1 MNTYWYE
8 VFMSNKE
15 GTQTLFSCG
24 RLKECREFKRK
35 YNKLANAMG
44 ETLHIDKWQ
53 NINYNPEP
61 ILEIE

>member
-1 MNTYWYE
+1 MNTHWYE

-35 YNKLANAMG
+35 YNKLANNSG
-44 ETLHIDKWQ
+44 S
-53 NINYNPEP
+53 NITY
-61 ILEIE
+61 